1 MIGQLDARTKEDKQ
15 LQNWPQ
21 KKGQFQNVVLLCNN
35 KRKAKIGSTAM
46 GGYDMVC
53 NVRKEGIEL
62 LASSKL

>member
-1 MIGQLDARTKEDKQ
+1 MIGQLDARTKEDNIPK
-15 LQNWPQ
+15 LAT